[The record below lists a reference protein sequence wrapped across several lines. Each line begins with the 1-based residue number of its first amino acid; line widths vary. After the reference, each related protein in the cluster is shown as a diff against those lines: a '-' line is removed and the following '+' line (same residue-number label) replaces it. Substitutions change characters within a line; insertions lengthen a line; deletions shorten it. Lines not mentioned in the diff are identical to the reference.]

1 MISDSFTDSNII
13 EPIMYFYKDFNY
25 VSYIMGLSFKD
36 GYKLFHD
43 CKTRIQDEKLWE
55 MYLLEAQGGYEGDF
69 DKYKKSKVNNKNE
82 NRTKEEEQRI
92 IDKYKDVK
100 I

>member
-13 EPIMYFYKDFNY
+13 EPMMYFYKDFNY
-25 VSYIMGLSFKD
+25 VNYIMGLSFKD

-69 DKYKKSKVNNKNE
+69 DKYKKLKIIDKKP
-82 NRTKEEEQRI
+82 RTKEEEQRI
-92 IDKYKDVK
+92 IEKYKDVK